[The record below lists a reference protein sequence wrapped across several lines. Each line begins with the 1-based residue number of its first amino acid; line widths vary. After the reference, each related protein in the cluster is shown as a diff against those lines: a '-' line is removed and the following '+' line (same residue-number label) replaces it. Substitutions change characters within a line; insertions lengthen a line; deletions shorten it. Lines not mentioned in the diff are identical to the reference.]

1 MKGDPGFA
9 CSDCG
14 AASAKWIGR
23 CPDCGAW
30 NSYVASAPAAP
41 KRARGPAAA
50 ARARS
55 IASVDESP
63 LPRLTTGLADFDRV
77 LGGGL
82 VPGSIVL
89 IGGEPGIGKSTLLLQ
104 AARSCA
110 AAGDKVLYVSG
121 EESLKQV
128 RLRAGRL
135 GAVAEH
141 LFVLGEMDPDVAV
154 EEAAALSP
162 SLLIVDSVQSMAA
175 PALPSPSGSVAQV
188 RNAALV
194 FQRFARE
201 KSIPVVLIGHVTKD
215 GTLAGP
221 KALEHLVDAVMSFEG
236 DRSRGRRVLRALK
249 NRFGPIEEIALYEM
263 TAAGLSEIADPS
275 RALLAERRAGV
286 AGSAVSA
293 SIEGTRPLLVEV
305 QALVGPAVS
314 GSARRSAVGID
325 GGRLAMILA
334 VLESCGAAAIGAREI
349 FVSCAGGLDVREPA
363 VDLALAAAILSSH
376 RQAPL
381 PVEAF
386 YFGEVGLLGEV
397 RSVPDAAARLR
408 EGAAH
413 GFRTVFLPKSDAGC
427 AAEFPDLRIVPVS
440 DVRELGGGR
449 K

>member
-1 MKGDPGFA
+1 MRHSEGFA
-9 CSDCG
+9 CTECG

-30 NSYVASAPAAP
+30 NSYVASAPSP
-41 KRARGPAAA
+41 KRTRTPAAA
-50 ARARS
+50 PRARS

-63 LPRLTTGLADFDRV
+63 APRLTTGLADFDRV

-110 AAGDKVLYVSG
+110 AAGDKVLYISG

-141 LFVLGEMDPDVAV
+141 LFVLGETDPETAA
-154 EEAAALSP
+154 EEASALAP
-162 SLLIVDSVQSMAA
+162 SLAIVDSVQSMAA
-175 PALPSPSGSVAQV
+175 PSLPSPSGSVAQV

-221 KALEHLVDAVMSFEG
+221 KALEHLVDAVVSFEG
-236 DRSRGRRVLRALK
+236 DRSHGRRVLRALK

-263 TAAGLSEIADPS
+263 TATGLSEIADPS

-286 AGSAVSA
+286 PGSAVSA
-293 SIEGTRPLLVEV
+293 SVEGTRPLLVEV
-305 QALVGPAVS
+305 QALVGPAVA

-325 GGRLAMILA
+325 GGRLAMVLA
-334 VLESCGAAAIGAREI
+334 VLESCGAAALGAREI

-376 RQAPL
+376 RQTPL

-397 RSVPDAAARLR
+397 RSVPDASARLR

-413 GFRTVFLPKSDAGC
+413 GFRTVFLPRSDAGC
-427 AAEFPDLRIVPVS
+427 AAEFPELKALPIS
-440 DVRELGGGR
+440 DVRELGETR
-449 K
+449 P

>member
-1 MKGDPGFA
+1 VKGDPGFA

-30 NSYVASAPAAP
+30 NSYVASAPAP
-41 KRARGPAAA
+41 KRPRGPAAA

-63 LPRLTTGLADFDRV
+63 LPRLTTGLTDFDRV

-141 LFVLGEMDPDVAV
+141 LFVLGEMDPDAAV
-154 EEAAALSP
+154 EEASALSP

-194 FQRFARE
+194 FQRFARQM
-201 KSIPVVLIGHVTKD
+201 SIPVVLIGHVTKD

-221 KALEHLVDAVMSFEG
+221 KALEHLVDAVLSFEG

-334 VLESCGAAAIGAREI
+334 VLESGGSAAFGAREI

-427 AAEFPDLRIVPVS
+427 AAEFPDLRIVPIS
-440 DVRELGGGR
+440 DVRELGDGKR
-449 K
+449 

>member
-1 MKGDPGFA
+1 VKDSPGFA

-14 AASAKWIGR
+14 AASSKWIGR

-30 NSYVASAPAAP
+30 NTYVATAATPRRRPPSSAGG
-41 KRARGPAAA
+41 RARPV
-50 ARARS
+50 
-55 IASVDESP
+55 ASVDESP
-63 LPRLTTGLADFDRV
+63 APRLNTGLADFDRA

-82 VPGSIVL
+82 VPGALVL

-110 AAGDKVLYVSG
+110 ARGEKILYVSG
-121 EESLKQV
+121 EESLRQV

-141 LFVLGEMDPDVAV
+141 LFVLGETDPDAAV
-154 EEAAALSP
+154 EEASALSP
-162 SLLIVDSVQSMAA
+162 SLMIVDSVQSMAA
-175 PALPSPSGSVAQV
+175 PALPSPPGSVAQV

-201 KSIPVVLIGHVTKD
+201 RNVPVVLIGHVTKD

-221 KALEHLVDAVMSFEG
+221 KALEHLVDAVISFEG

-263 TAAGLSEIADPS
+263 TATGLVEIADPS

-286 AGSAVSA
+286 PGSAVSA
-293 SIEGTRPLLVEV
+293 SVEGTRPLLVEV
-305 QALVGPAVS
+305 QALVGPAAA
-314 GSARRSAVGID
+314 GSPRRSAVGID
-325 GGRLAMILA
+325 GGRLAMVLA
-334 VLESCGAAAIGAREI
+334 VLESCGAAALGAREV
-349 FVSCAGGLDVREPA
+349 FASCAGGLDVREPA
-363 VDLALAAAILSSH
+363 VDLALAAAILSSQ
-376 RQAPL
+376 RQTPL

-386 YFGEVGLLGEV
+386 YFGEIGLLGEV
-397 RSVPDAAARLR
+397 RSVSDAAARLR

-413 GFRTVFLPKSDAGC
+413 GFRSVFLPKSDAGC
-427 AAEFPDLRIVPVS
+427 AAEFPDLRVVPIA
-440 DVRELGGGR
+440 DVRELGETKR
-449 K
+449 